1 VVDTILVTGTAGT
14 VDSEVMK
21 QMISRPTSYFNIKAA
36 VHSQESGKRVV
47 AERIKTVLIGY
58 NKPYSIEEAFKDVES
73 VRVRFYA

>member
-21 QMISRPTSYFNIKAA
+21 QMISRPTSNFNIKAA